1 MVLGAAM
8 SKFNVS
14 FSLLLMDALTSIK
27 YRREI
32 SGFILMCDFSINKEI
47 FIRTIHLY
55 HHLLHLILM
64 CDFLFVFR

>member
-1 MVLGAAM
+1 MVLGVAM

-32 SGFILMCDFSINKEI
+32 SGFILMCDF
-47 FIRTIHLY
+47 
-55 HHLLHLILM
+55 
-64 CDFLFVFR
+64 LFVFR